1 MMSAGLISAKDKK
14 PTYLSVAIS
23 GAYHQDPSFF
33 GKLYGSTCVMIMNFV
48 HGTVLK
54 WTMSMTTP
62 EKLFRH

>member
-23 GAYHQDPSFF
+23 GAYHQDPSFS
-33 GKLYGSTCVMIMNFV
+33 GKLYGSTYVMTMNFV

-54 WTMSMTTP
+54 
-62 EKLFRH
+62 